1 MWLTGLCLAAGLS
14 GFGVPGASVAT
25 PPLVGGPSARPTL
38 TAELFIE
45 RWPVSYDGIEKPHLR
60 EKLRRLVQITP
71 NDDPGKAR
79 FWFELA
85 KEETARWRSL
95 QEQARVLAA
104 RADEAPATG
113 RGALDRESRMLVGRA
128 DWSWEAAAAA
138 YASAAAFPTFERR
151 DAAVYWLARLY
162 LARP

>member
-25 PPLVGGPSARPTL
+25 PPLVGMPSARPTL
-38 TAELFIE
+38 TAELFTE
-45 RWPVSYDGIEKPHLR
+45 RWPAYYEGIEKPHLR

-71 NDDPGKAR
+71 NDDPNKAR
-79 FWFELA
+79 FWFALA

-104 RADEAPATG
+104 RADEAPATA
-113 RGALDRESRMLVGRA
+113 RGALERESRTLAGRA
-128 DWSWEAAAAA
+128 ERSWQDAVAAHI
-138 YASAAAFPTFERR
+138 SAAAFPAFERR

-162 LARP
+162 LVRQ